1 MFVIVSAVL
10 NNVQTMLQTV
20 YSLCCCNKGT
30 CIVVCSL
37 HVYSF
42 VSFKAEVL
50 ETFFSHALFGVSYF
64 CLLFTTSVARNYFD
78 LGGVRG
84 QKILNFDFINRTRYI
99 KKMSFFETFL
109 LRTTNRLCS

>member
-1 MFVIVSAVL
+1 MFIAV
-10 NNVQTMLQTV
+10 
-20 YSLCCCNKGT
+20 
-30 CIVVCSL
+30 
-37 HVYSF
+37 

-50 ETFFSHALFGVSYF
+50 KTFFSHALFGVSYF

-78 LGGVRG
+78 LGGGGVRG

>member
-1 MFVIVSAVL
+1 MFIAV
-10 NNVQTMLQTV
+10 
-20 YSLCCCNKGT
+20 
-30 CIVVCSL
+30 
-37 HVYSF
+37 

-50 ETFFSHALFGVSYF
+50 KTFFSHAHFGVSYF

-78 LGGVRG
+78 LGGG
-84 QKILNFDFINRTRYI
+84 GGEGTKSLNFDFINRTRYI